1 LGGEMRLRTKFSFF
15 AMLIVVVA
23 LLGMSVILF
32 IFEKRHLLQT
42 MRESQVNAI
51 KGLAEVCKEAIISE
65 DDLLLMNYIQVVK
78 RTTGVIYAMFVDN
91 EGKVVVHT
99 DINLLGYVYRDPIG
113 VKAQSS
119 KDLLIQYY
127 TGKEGGEL
135 VDVSLPVLLGQ
146 DRLGTAR
153 IGFSKVVLNKIVE
166 DTLTMTRHRILI
178 VTGVAL
184 CLGIFGAF
192 VLAQL
197 MGRPIK
203 KLTEGAKAIGQ
214 GNLEQKILVK
224 SRDELG
230 DLAGEFNRMAKKL
243 KELDQM
249 KDDFVSSV
257 SHELRSPLTSIK
269 GYVDFILRGKA
280 GPLNNKLIEY
290 LTIVKNNTSRLG
302 MFINDILDLAKIEA
316 KRFELGKE
324 ALELPSLI
332 EEMVTFFRP
341 QAEESKIQLEAVV
354 PTNLSLVSADPDKIR
369 QVFTNLLSNAFKF
382 TPEGGKVIIEAKN
395 SGLGDFVEIAV
406 KDTGVGIAQED
417 LQKIFDKFQQIKP
430 STGKVKKVKGT
441 GLGLAIVKGI
451 VEAHGGR
458 IWVESELD
466 KGSNFIFTLPKA

>member
-1 LGGEMRLRTKFSFF
+1 MRLRTKFSLF
-15 AMLIVVVA
+15 AILILVVA

-32 IFEKRHLLQT
+32 IFEKKHLLQT
-42 MRESQVNAI
+42 MRETQVNAI

-65 DDLLLMNYIQVVK
+65 DDLLLMNYMKVVK
-78 RTTGVIYAMFVDN
+78 RTTGVVYAMFVND

-99 DINLLGYVYRDPIG
+99 DVNLLGYVYRDSIG
-113 VKAQSS
+113 VRAQNSE
-119 KDLLIQYY
+119 DLLIQSY
-127 TGKEGGEL
+127 TGREGGEL
-135 VDVSLPVLLGQ
+135 IDVSLPVLLGEG
-146 DRLGTAR
+146 RLGTAR
-153 IGFSKVVLNKIVE
+153 IGFSKVVLNRVVGE
-166 DTLTMTRHRILI
+166 TLSLTRRRIFV
-178 VTGVAL
+178 VTGVAFSF
-184 CLGIFGAF
+184 GIFGAF
-192 VLAQL
+192 ILAQL
-197 MGRPIK
+197 MSRPIK
-203 KLTEGAKAIGQ
+203 KLTEGAKSIGQ
-214 GNLEQKILVK
+214 GNLEQRISVK

-269 GYVDFILRGKA
+269 GYVDFVLRGKA
-280 GPLNNKLIEY
+280 GPLNKKLIEY

-324 ALELPSLI
+324 ALELPPLI

-341 QAEESKIQLEAVV
+341 QAEESKVQLEVV
-354 PTNLSLVSADPDKIR
+354 VSTNVSLVSADPDKLR

-382 TPEGGKVIIEAKN
+382 TPEGGKVTIETKN
-395 SGLGDFVEIAV
+395 SESGNFVEIAI
-406 KDTGVGIAQED
+406 KDTGVGIAKED
-417 LQKIFDKFQQIKP
+417 LQKVFGKFQQVK
-430 STGKVKKVKGT
+430 SSGGKVKRVKGT
-441 GLGLAIVKGI
+441 GLGLAIVRGI

-458 IWVESELD
+458 IWVESEPN

>member
-1 LGGEMRLRTKFSFF
+1 MRLRTKFSFF
-15 AMLIVVVA
+15 AILIVTAAV
-23 LLGMSVILF
+23 LGMSVILF

-65 DDLLLMNYIQVVK
+65 DDLLVINYIKVVK
-78 RTTGVIYAMFVDN
+78 RTTGVIYAMFVDDV
-91 EGKVVVHT
+91 GKVVVHT
-99 DINLLGYVYRDPIG
+99 DTNLLGYLYQDP
-113 VKAQSS
+113 VSMKALNSD
-119 KDLLIQYY
+119 DLLIQSYA
-127 TGKEGGEL
+127 GREGGEL

-153 IGFSKVVLNKIVE
+153 IGFSRVVLNKIVE
-166 DTLTMTRHRILI
+166 ETLSMTRRRIFA
-178 VTGVAL
+178 VAGVAFS
-184 CLGIFGAF
+184 LGIFGAF
-192 VLAQL
+192 ILAQL

-203 KLTEGAKAIGQ
+203 ILTEGAKAIGQ
-214 GNLEQKILVK
+214 GNLEQEISVK
-224 SRDELG
+224 TRDELG

-280 GPLNNKLIEY
+280 GSLNEKLVEY

-316 KRFELGKE
+316 KRFDLGKE
-324 ALELPSLI
+324 ALEIRPLV
-332 EEMVTFFRP
+332 EEMVTFFKP
-341 QAEESKIQLEAVV
+341 QAEESKIQLEATV
-354 PTNLSLVSADPDKIR
+354 PTSISLVSADPDKLR

-382 TPEGGKVIIEAKN
+382 TPERGKVIIEAKN
-395 SGLGDFVEIAV
+395 SDSGDFVEISV
-406 KDTGVGIAQED
+406 KDTGIGIAKED
-417 LQKIFDKFQQIKP
+417 LQRIFDKFQQVKP
-430 STGKVKKVKGT
+430 SGGKVKKVKGT

-451 VEAHGGR
+451 IEAHGGR
-458 IWVESELD
+458 IWVESEVD

>member
-1 LGGEMRLRTKFSFF
+1 MRLRTKFSLF
-15 AMLIVVVA
+15 AILILVVA

-32 IFEKRHLLQT
+32 IFEKKHLLQT
-42 MRESQVNAI
+42 MRETQVNAI

-65 DDLLLMNYIQVVK
+65 DDLLLMNYMKVVK
-78 RTTGVIYAMFVDN
+78 RTTGVVYAMFVND

-99 DINLLGYVYRDPIG
+99 DVNLLGYVYRDSIG
-113 VKAQSS
+113 VRAQNSE
-119 KDLLIQYY
+119 DLLIQSY
-127 TGKEGGEL
+127 TGREGGEL
-135 VDVSLPVLLGQ
+135 LDVSLPVLLGEG
-146 DRLGTAR
+146 RLGTAR
-153 IGFSKVVLNKIVE
+153 IGFSKVVLNRVVE
-166 DTLTMTRHRILI
+166 DTLSLTRRRIFV
-178 VTGVAL
+178 VTGVAFSF
-184 CLGIFGAF
+184 GIFGAF
-192 VLAQL
+192 ILAQL
-197 MGRPIK
+197 MSRPIK
-203 KLTEGAKAIGQ
+203 KLTEGAKSIGQ
-214 GNLEQKILVK
+214 GNLEQRISVK

-269 GYVDFILRGKA
+269 GYVDFVLRGKA
-280 GPLNNKLIEY
+280 GPLNKKLVEY

-324 ALELPSLI
+324 ALELPPLI

-341 QAEESKIQLEAVV
+341 QAEESKVQLEVV
-354 PTNLSLVSADPDKIR
+354 VSTNVSLVSADPDKLR

-382 TPEGGKVIIEAKN
+382 TPEGGKVTIETKN
-395 SGLGDFVEIAV
+395 SESGNFVEIAI
-406 KDTGVGIAQED
+406 KDTGVGIAKED
-417 LQKIFDKFQQIKP
+417 LQKVFGKFQQIKP
-430 STGKVKKVKGT
+430 SAGKVKRVKGT
-441 GLGLAIVKGI
+441 GLGLAIVRGI

-458 IWVESELD
+458 IWVESGPN

>member
-1 LGGEMRLRTKFSFF
+1 MRLRTKFSFF
-15 AMLIVVVA
+15 AILILVVA

-51 KGLAEVCKEAIISE
+51 KGLAEICKEAIISE
-65 DDLLLMNYIQVVK
+65 DDLLLLNYIKVVK
-78 RTTGVIYAMFVDN
+78 RTTGVVYAMFVDDK
-91 EGKVVVHT
+91 GKVVVHT
-99 DINLLGYVYRDPIG
+99 DTNLLGYTYQDDIG
-113 VKAQSS
+113 VKAQGSEE
-119 KDLLIQYY
+119 LLIQPYM
-127 TGKEGGEL
+127 GKEGGEL
-135 VDVSLPVLLGQ
+135 VDVSLPVLLGE

-153 IGFSKVVLNKIVE
+153 IGFSRVVLNRVVE
-166 DTLTMTRHRILI
+166 DTLSLTRHRIL
-178 VTGVAL
+178 VVAGVAFSI
-184 CLGIFGAF
+184 GIFGAF
-192 VLAQL
+192 ILAQL

-203 KLTEGAKAIGQ
+203 KLTEGAKSIGQ

-280 GPLNNKLIEY
+280 GPLNDKLVEY
-290 LTIVKNNTSRLG
+290 LTIVKNNTSRLA

-324 ALELPSLI
+324 ALELPPLI

-341 QAEESKIQLEAVV
+341 QAEENKIQLEAVV
-354 PTNLSLVSADPDKIR
+354 PSSVSLVSADLDKIR
-369 QVFTNLLSNAFKF
+369 QVFINLLSNAFKF
-382 TPEGGKVIIEAKN
+382 TPEGGKVTIEAKN
-395 SGLGDFVEIAV
+395 SDSGEFVEVSV
-406 KDTGVGIAQED
+406 KDTGVGIAKED
-417 LQKIFDKFQQIKP
+417 LQRVFDKFEQIKP
-430 STGKVKKVKGT
+430 AGGKVKKVKGT

-451 VEAHGGR
+451 LEAHGGR

>member
-1 LGGEMRLRTKFSFF
+1 MRLRAKFSFF
-15 AMLIVVVA
+15 AILILVVA

-32 IFEKRHLLQT
+32 IFEKKHLLQT
-42 MRESQVNAI
+42 MRENQVTAI

-65 DDLLLMNYIQVVK
+65 DDLLLMNYIKVVR
-78 RTTGVIYAMFVDN
+78 RTTGVIYAMFVDDK
-91 EGKVVVHT
+91 GKVTVHT
-99 DINLLGYVYRDPIG
+99 DTNLLGYVYQDPIG
-113 VKAQSS
+113 IKAGSS
-119 KDLLIQYY
+119 EDLLIQTY
-127 TGKEGGEL
+127 TGKEGGEI
-135 VDVSLPVLLGQ
+135 VDVSFPVLLGQ

-166 DTLTMTRHRILI
+166 ETLSLTRRRI
-178 VTGVAL
+178 VVVAGVAF

-192 VLAQL
+192 ILAQL

-214 GNLEQKILVK
+214 GNLDQKISVK

-280 GPLNNKLIEY
+280 GPLNDKLVEY

-302 MFINDILDLAKIEA
+302 TFINDILDLAKIEA
-316 KRFELGKE
+316 KRFELGRE
-324 ALELPSLI
+324 AVELSPLV

-341 QAEESKIQLEAVV
+341 QAEESKIQLETVI
-354 PTNLSLVSADPDKIR
+354 PSGLSLVSADPDKLR

-382 TPEGGKVIIEAKN
+382 TPEGGKVTIEARN
-395 SGLGDFVEIAV
+395 SESGNFVEIAV
-406 KDTGVGIAQED
+406 KDTGIGIAKED
-417 LQKIFDKFQQIKP
+417 LQRVFDKFQQMRP
-430 STGKVKKVKGT
+430 SGSKAKKVKGT

-451 VEAHGGR
+451 VEAHGGK
-458 IWVESELD
+458 IWVESELN
-466 KGSNFIFTLPKA
+466 KGSNFIFTLLKA

>member
-1 LGGEMRLRTKFSFF
+1 MRLRTKFSLF
-15 AMLIVVVA
+15 AILILVVA

-32 IFEKRHLLQT
+32 IFEKKHLLQT
-42 MRESQVNAI
+42 MRETQVNAI

-65 DDLLLMNYIQVVK
+65 DDLLLMNYMKVVK
-78 RTTGVIYAMFVDN
+78 RATGVVYAMFVND

-99 DINLLGYVYRDPIG
+99 DVNLLGYVYRDSIG
-113 VKAQSS
+113 VRAQNSE
-119 KDLLIQYY
+119 DLLIQSY
-127 TGKEGGEL
+127 TGREGGEL
-135 VDVSLPVLLGQ
+135 IDVSLPVLLGEG
-146 DRLGTAR
+146 RLGTAR
-153 IGFSKVVLNKIVE
+153 IGFSKVVLNRVVE
-166 DTLTMTRHRILI
+166 DTLSLTRRRIFV
-178 VTGVAL
+178 VTGVAFSF
-184 CLGIFGAF
+184 GIFGAF
-192 VLAQL
+192 ILAQL
-197 MGRPIK
+197 MSRPIK
-203 KLTEGAKAIGQ
+203 KLTEGAKSIGQ
-214 GNLEQKILVK
+214 GNLEQRISVK

-269 GYVDFILRGKA
+269 GYVDFVLRGKA
-280 GPLNNKLIEY
+280 GPLNKKLIEY

-324 ALELPSLI
+324 ALELPPLI

-341 QAEESKIQLEAVV
+341 QAEESKVQLEVV
-354 PTNLSLVSADPDKIR
+354 VSANVSLVSADPDKLR

-382 TPEGGKVIIEAKN
+382 TPEGGKVTIETKN
-395 SGLGDFVEIAV
+395 SESGNFVEIAI
-406 KDTGVGIAQED
+406 KDTGVGIVKED
-417 LQKIFDKFQQIKP
+417 LQKVFGKFQQIKP
-430 STGKVKKVKGT
+430 SKGKVRKVKGT
-441 GLGLAIVKGI
+441 GLGLAIVRGI

-458 IWVESELD
+458 IWVESEPN

>member
-1 LGGEMRLRTKFSFF
+1 MRLRTKFSFF

-65 DDLLLMNYIQVVK
+65 DDLLLMNYIQVVR

-166 DTLTMTRHRILI
+166 DTLTMTRHRILV

>member
-1 LGGEMRLRTKFSFF
+1 MRLRTKFSFF
-15 AMLIVVVA
+15 AILILVVA

-32 IFEKRHLLQT
+32 IFEKKHLLQT
-42 MRESQVNAI
+42 MRENQVTAI

-65 DDLLLMNYIQVVK
+65 DDLLLMNYIKVVR
-78 RTTGVIYAMFVDN
+78 RTTGVIYAMFVDDK
-91 EGKVVVHT
+91 GKVVVHT
-99 DINLLGYVYRDPIG
+99 DTNLIGYVYQDPIG
-113 VKAQSS
+113 IKAGSAE
-119 KDLLIQYY
+119 DLLIQTY
-127 TGKEGGEL
+127 TGKEGGEIA
-135 VDVSLPVLLGQ
+135 DVSFPVLLGQ

-166 DTLTMTRHRILI
+166 ETLSLTRRRIL
-178 VTGVAL
+178 VVAGVAF

-214 GNLEQKILVK
+214 GNLDQKISVR

-280 GPLNNKLIEY
+280 GPLNEKLVEY

-302 MFINDILDLAKIEA
+302 TFINDILDLAKIEA
-316 KRFELGKE
+316 RRFELGRE
-324 ALELPSLI
+324 AVELPPLV

-341 QAEESKIQLEAVV
+341 QAEESKIELEAVV
-354 PTNLSLVSADPDKIR
+354 PSGLSLVSADSDKLR

-382 TPEGGKVIIEAKN
+382 TPEGGKVTIEARN
-395 SGLGDFVEIAV
+395 SKSGNFVEIAV
-406 KDTGVGIAQED
+406 KDTGIGIAKED
-417 LQKIFDKFQQIKP
+417 LQRIFDKFQQMKP
-430 STGKVKKVKGT
+430 SGSKAKKVKGT

-451 VEAHGGR
+451 VEAHGGK
-458 IWVESELD
+458 IWVESELN

>member
-1 LGGEMRLRTKFSFF
+1 MRLRTKFSFF

-369 QVFTNLLSNAFKF
+369 QVLTNLLSNAFKF
-382 TPEGGKVIIEAKN
+382 TPEGGKVTIEAKN
-395 SGLGDFVEIAV
+395 SGWGDFVEIAV

>member
-1 LGGEMRLRTKFSFF
+1 MRLRTKFSFF

-65 DDLLLMNYIQVVK
+65 DDLLLMNYIQVVR

-166 DTLTMTRHRILI
+166 DTLTMTRHRILV

-395 SGLGDFVEIAV
+395 SGWGDFVEIAV

-430 STGKVKKVKGT
+430 SGGKVKKVKGT

>member
-1 LGGEMRLRTKFSFF
+1 MRLRTKFSFF
-15 AMLIVVVA
+15 AILILVIA

-32 IFEKRHLLQT
+32 IFEKKHLLQT

-51 KGLAEVCKEAIISE
+51 KGLAEICKEAIISE
-65 DDLLLMNYIQVVK
+65 DDLLLMNYIKVVR
-78 RTTGVIYAMFVDN
+78 RTKGVIYAMFVND

-99 DINLLGYVYRDPIG
+99 DTNLLGYVYQDSIG

-119 KDLLIQYY
+119 EDLLIQSYK
-127 TGKEGGEL
+127 GKEGGEL
-135 VDVSLPVLLGQ
+135 VDVSFPVLLGQ

-153 IGFSKVVLNKIVE
+153 IGFSKVVLNRIVE
-166 DTLTMTRHRILI
+166 DTLALTRRRILV
-178 VTGVAL
+178 VTGVAVSF
-184 CLGIFGAF
+184 GIFGAF
-192 VLAQL
+192 ILAQL
-197 MGRPIK
+197 MSRPIK
-203 KLTEGAKAIGQ
+203 KLTEGAKSIGQ
-214 GNLEQKILVK
+214 GNLEQKISVK

-280 GPLNNKLIEY
+280 GPLNKKLIEY

-316 KRFELGKE
+316 RRFDLGKE
-324 ALELPSLI
+324 ALELPPLI
-332 EEMVTFFRP
+332 EEMVTFFQP
-341 QAEESKIQLEAVV
+341 QAEEGKIQLEAVV
-354 PTNLSLVSADPDKIR
+354 PTSVSLVSADPDKLR

-382 TPEGGKVIIEAKN
+382 TPEGGKITIEAKN
-395 SGLGDFVEIAV
+395 SASENFVEIAV
-406 KDTGVGIAQED
+406 KDTGAGIAQEE
-417 LQKIFDKFQQIKP
+417 LKKVFDKFQQIKP
-430 STGKVKKVKGT
+430 SEGKVKKVKGT
-441 GLGLAIVKGI
+441 GLGLAIVRGI

-458 IWVESELD
+458 IWIESQLN

>member
-1 LGGEMRLRTKFSFF
+1 MRLRTKFSFF
-15 AMLIVVVA
+15 AILIVVVA

-42 MRESQVNAI
+42 LRESQVNAI

-65 DDLLLMNYIQVVK
+65 DDLLLMNYVQVVK

-99 DINLLGYVYRDPIG
+99 DTNLLGYVYRDPIG
-113 VKAQSS
+113 IKTQNS

-127 TGKEGGEL
+127 TGKEGGDL
-135 VDVSLPVLLGQ
+135 VDVSLPVLLGR

-166 DTLTMTRHRILI
+166 DTLSLTRHRILV
-178 VTGVAL
+178 VTGVAFS
-184 CLGIFGAF
+184 LGIFGAF
-192 VLAQL
+192 ILAQL
-197 MGRPIK
+197 MSRPIK

-280 GPLNNKLIEY
+280 GPLNNKLVEY
-290 LTIVKNNTSRLG
+290 LTIVKNNTSRLAT
-302 MFINDILDLAKIEA
+302 FINDILDLAKIEA

-324 ALELPSLI
+324 ALELPPLI

-341 QAEESKIQLEAVV
+341 QAEESRIQLEAVV
-354 PTNLSLVSADPDKIR
+354 PINVSLVSADPDKIR

-382 TPEGGKVIIEAKN
+382 TPEGGKVTIEAKN

-406 KDTGVGIAQED
+406 KDTGVGIAKED

-430 STGKVKKVKGT
+430 SGGKIKKVKGT

-451 VEAHGGR
+451 VEAHRGR

>member
-1 LGGEMRLRTKFSFF
+1 
-15 AMLIVVVA
+15 MLIVVVA

-65 DDLLLMNYIQVVK
+65 DDLLLMNYIQVVR

-166 DTLTMTRHRILI
+166 DTLTMTRHRILV

-430 STGKVKKVKGT
+430 SGGKVKKVKGT

>member
-1 LGGEMRLRTKFSFF
+1 MRLRTKFSFF
-15 AMLIVVVA
+15 AILILVIA

-32 IFEKRHLLQT
+32 IFEKKHLLQT

-51 KGLAEVCKEAIISE
+51 KGLAEICKEAIISE
-65 DDLLLMNYIQVVK
+65 DDLLLMNYIKVVK
-78 RTTGVIYAMFVDN
+78 RTTGVIYAMFVDD

-99 DINLLGYVYRDPIG
+99 DTNLLGYVYQDPVG
-113 VKAQSS
+113 AKAKNSE
-119 KDLLIQYY
+119 DLLIQSYK
-127 TGKEGGEL
+127 GKEGGEL
-135 VDVSLPVLLGQ
+135 VDVSFPVLLGQ

-153 IGFSKVVLNKIVE
+153 IGFSKVVLNGIVE
-166 DTLTMTRHRILI
+166 DTLSLTRRRILV
-178 VTGVAL
+178 VTGVAFSF
-184 CLGIFGAF
+184 GIFGAF
-192 VLAQL
+192 ILAQL

-203 KLTEGAKAIGQ
+203 KLTEGAKSIGQ
-214 GNLEQKILVK
+214 GNLEQKISVK

-280 GPLNNKLIEY
+280 GPLDKKLIEY

-316 KRFELGKE
+316 KRFDLGKE
-324 ALELPSLI
+324 ALELSPLV
-332 EEMVTFFRP
+332 EEMVTFFQP
-341 QAEESKIQLEAVV
+341 QAEEGKIQLEAVV
-354 PTNLSLVSADPDKIR
+354 PNSISLVSADPDKLR

-382 TPEGGKVIIEAKN
+382 TPEGGKITIEAKN
-395 SGLGDFVEIAV
+395 SDAGNFVEIAV

-417 LQKIFDKFQQIKP
+417 LKKVFDKFQQIKP
-430 STGKVKKVKGT
+430 SEGKVKKVKGT
-441 GLGLAIVKGI
+441 GLGLAIVRGI

-458 IWVESELD
+458 VWVESELS

>member
-1 LGGEMRLRTKFSFF
+1 MRLRTKFSFF
-15 AMLIVVVA
+15 AILIVVVA

-42 MRESQVNAI
+42 MKESQINAI

-65 DDLLLMNYIQVVK
+65 DDLLLLNYIKVVK
-78 RTTGVIYAMFVDN
+78 RATGVVYAMFVDN
-91 EGKVVVHT
+91 EGRVVVHT
-99 DINLLGYVYRDPIG
+99 DTNLLGYVYRDPIG
-113 VKAQSS
+113 LKAQNS
-119 KDLLIQYY
+119 KDLLIQSYA
-127 TGKEGGEL
+127 GKEGGEL

-153 IGFSKVVLNKIVE
+153 IGFSKVVLNRIVE
-166 DTLTMTRHRILI
+166 ETLAMTRHRILV
-178 VTGVAL
+178 VTGVAFS
-184 CLGIFGAF
+184 LGIFGAF
-192 VLAQL
+192 ILAQL

-214 GNLEQKILVK
+214 GDLEQKISVR

-280 GPLNNKLIEY
+280 GPLNEKLIEY

-302 MFINDILDLAKIEA
+302 MFINDILDLAKIDA

-324 ALELPSLI
+324 ALELPPLI

-341 QAEESKIQLEAVV
+341 QAEETKIQLAAVV
-354 PTNLSLVSADPDKIR
+354 PTSISLVSADQDKLR

-382 TPEGGKVIIEAKN
+382 TPEGGKVTIEAKN
-395 SGLGDFVEIAV
+395 AESGDFVEIAI
-406 KDTGVGIAQED
+406 KDTGVGIAKED
-417 LQKIFDKFQQIKP
+417 LQKVFDKFQQVKP
-430 STGKVKKVKGT
+430 PGGKIKKVKGT

-458 IWVESELD
+458 IWVESELN

>member
-1 LGGEMRLRTKFSFF
+1 MRLRTKFSFF
-15 AMLIVVVA
+15 AILIVVVA

-65 DDLLLMNYIQVVK
+65 DDLLLMNYIKVVK

-99 DINLLGYVYRDPIG
+99 DTNLLGYVYRDPIG
-113 VKAQSS
+113 MKARNS
-119 KDLLIQYY
+119 KDLLIQTY
-127 TGKEGGEL
+127 TGKEGGDL

-166 DTLTMTRHRILI
+166 DTLSMTRHRILV
-178 VTGVAL
+178 VTGVAF

-192 VLAQL
+192 ILAQL

-214 GNLEQKILVK
+214 GNLEQKISVK

-243 KELDQM
+243 KELDEM

-280 GPLNNKLIEY
+280 GPLNEKLVEY
-290 LTIVKNNTSRLG
+290 LTIVKNNTSRLAT
-302 MFINDILDLAKIEA
+302 FINDILDLAKIEA

-324 ALELPSLI
+324 ALELPPFI

-354 PTNLSLVSADPDKIR
+354 PTNVSLVSADPDKIR

-382 TPEGGKVIIEAKN
+382 TPEGGKVTIEAKN
-395 SGLGDFVEIAV
+395 APSGNFVEIAV
-406 KDTGVGIAQED
+406 KDTGVGIAKED
-417 LQKIFDKFQQIKP
+417 LQKVFDKFQQIKP
-430 STGKVKKVKGT
+430 SGGKVKKMKGT
-441 GLGLAIVKGI
+441 GLGLTIAKGI

>member
-1 LGGEMRLRTKFSFF
+1 MRLRTKFSFF
-15 AMLIVVVA
+15 AILILVIA

-32 IFEKRHLLQT
+32 IFEKKHLLQT
-42 MRESQVNAI
+42 MREGQVNTI

-65 DDLLLMNYIQVVK
+65 DDLLLMNYIKVVK
-78 RTTGVIYAMFVDN
+78 RTTGVIYAMFVDD

-99 DINLLGYVYRDPIG
+99 DTNLLGYVYRDSIG
-113 VKAQSS
+113 IKAQSS
-119 KDLLIQYY
+119 EDLLIQSYK
-127 TGKEGGEL
+127 GREGGEL
-135 VDVSLPVLLGQ
+135 IDVSLPVLLGEG
-146 DRLGTAR
+146 RLGTAR
-153 IGFSKVVLNKIVE
+153 VGFSKVVLNRIVE
-166 DTLTMTRHRILI
+166 DTLSLTRRRILV
-178 VTGVAL
+178 VTGVAFSF
-184 CLGIFGAF
+184 GIFGAF
-192 VLAQL
+192 ILAQL
-197 MGRPIK
+197 MSRPIR
-203 KLTEGAKAIGQ
+203 KLTEGAKSIGQ

-280 GPLNNKLIEY
+280 GPLNKKLIEY

-324 ALELPSLI
+324 ALELSPFI
-332 EEMVTFFRP
+332 EEMVTFFQP
-341 QAEESKIQLEAVV
+341 QAEEGKIQLETAV
-354 PTNLSLVSADPDKIR
+354 PTSISLVSADSDKLR

-382 TPEGGKVIIEAKN
+382 TPEGGKITIEAKN
-395 SGLGDFVEIAV
+395 AGSGSFVEIAI
-406 KDTGVGIAQED
+406 KDTGVGIAEKD
-417 LQKIFDKFQQIKP
+417 VQKVFDKFQQVK
-430 STGKVKKVKGT
+430 SSGSKVKRVKGT
-441 GLGLAIVKGI
+441 GLGLAIVRGI

-458 IWVESELD
+458 IWVESELN

>member
-1 LGGEMRLRTKFSFF
+1 MRLRTKFSFF
-15 AMLIVVVA
+15 AILLLLVA

-32 IFEKRHLLQT
+32 IFEKKHLLQT
-42 MRESQVNAI
+42 MRENQVNAI
-51 KGLAEVCKEAIISE
+51 KGLTEICKEAIISE
-65 DDLLLMNYIQVVK
+65 DDLLLLNYIKVVK
-78 RTTGVIYAMFVDN
+78 RTTGVVYAMFVDN
-91 EGKVVVHT
+91 MGKVVVHT
-99 DINLLGYVYRDPIG
+99 DTNLLGYVYQDDIG

-119 KDLLIQYY
+119 EDLLIQPYM
-127 TGKEGGEL
+127 GKEGGEL
-135 VDVSLPVLLGQ
+135 VDVSLPVLLGE

-153 IGFSKVVLNKIVE
+153 IGFSGVVLNRVVE
-166 DTLTMTRHRILI
+166 DTLSLTRHRIF
-178 VTGVAL
+178 VVAGVAF
-184 CLGIFGAF
+184 CIGIFGAF
-192 VLAQL
+192 ILAQL
-197 MGRPIK
+197 MSRPIK
-203 KLTEGAKAIGQ
+203 KLTEGAKSIGQ

-280 GPLNNKLIEY
+280 GPLNDKLVEY
-290 LTIVKNNTSRLG
+290 LTIVKNNTSRLA

-324 ALELPSLI
+324 ALELLPLI

-341 QAEESKIQLEAVV
+341 QAEESKIKLEAVV
-354 PTNLSLVSADPDKIR
+354 PSSVSLVSADLDKIR
-369 QVFTNLLSNAFKF
+369 QVFINLLSNAFKF
-382 TPEGGKVIIEAKN
+382 TPEGGKVTIEAKN
-395 SGLGDFVEIAV
+395 APSGNFVEIAV
-406 KDTGVGIAQED
+406 KDTGVGIAKED
-417 LQKIFDKFQQIKP
+417 LQRVFDKFKQIKP
-430 STGKVKKVKGT
+430 AGGKVKKVKGT

-451 VEAHGGR
+451 LQAHGGR
-458 IWVESELD
+458 IWVESELN

>member
-1 LGGEMRLRTKFSFF
+1 MRLRTKFSLF
-15 AMLIVVVA
+15 AILILVVA

-32 IFEKRHLLQT
+32 IFEKKHLLQT
-42 MRESQVNAI
+42 MRETQVNAI

-65 DDLLLMNYIQVVK
+65 DDLLLMNYMKVVK
-78 RTTGVIYAMFVDN
+78 RATGVVYAMFVND

-99 DINLLGYVYRDPIG
+99 DVNLLGYVYRDSIG
-113 VKAQSS
+113 VRAQNSE
-119 KDLLIQYY
+119 DLLIQSY
-127 TGKEGGEL
+127 TGREGGEL
-135 VDVSLPVLLGQ
+135 IDVSLPVLLGEG
-146 DRLGTAR
+146 RLGTAR
-153 IGFSKVVLNKIVE
+153 IGFSKVVLNRIVGE
-166 DTLTMTRHRILI
+166 TLSLTRRRIFV
-178 VTGVAL
+178 VTGVAFSF
-184 CLGIFGAF
+184 GIFGAF
-192 VLAQL
+192 ILAQL
-197 MGRPIK
+197 MSRPIK
-203 KLTEGAKAIGQ
+203 KLTEGAKSIGQ
-214 GNLEQKILVK
+214 GNLEQRISVK

-269 GYVDFILRGKA
+269 GYVDFVLRGKA
-280 GPLNNKLIEY
+280 GPLNKKLVEY

-324 ALELPSLI
+324 ALELPPLI

-341 QAEESKIQLEAVV
+341 QAEESKVQLEAVV
-354 PTNLSLVSADPDKIR
+354 STNVSLVSADPDKLR

-382 TPEGGKVIIEAKN
+382 TPEGGKVTIETKN
-395 SGLGDFVEIAV
+395 SESGNFVEIAI
-406 KDTGVGIAQED
+406 KDTGVGIAKED
-417 LQKIFDKFQQIKP
+417 LQKVFGKFQQIKP
-430 STGKVKKVKGT
+430 SKGKVKKVKGT
-441 GLGLAIVKGI
+441 GLGLAIVRGI

-458 IWVESELD
+458 IWVESEPN

>member
-1 LGGEMRLRTKFSFF
+1 MRLRTKFSLF
-15 AMLIVVVA
+15 AILILVVA

-32 IFEKRHLLQT
+32 IFEKKHLLQT
-42 MRESQVNAI
+42 MRETQVNAI

-65 DDLLLMNYIQVVK
+65 DDLLLMNYMKVVK
-78 RTTGVIYAMFVDN
+78 RATGVVYAMFVND

-99 DINLLGYVYRDPIG
+99 DVNLLGYVYRDSIG
-113 VKAQSS
+113 VRAQNSE
-119 KDLLIQYY
+119 DLLIQSY
-127 TGKEGGEL
+127 TGREGGEL
-135 VDVSLPVLLGQ
+135 IDVSLPVLLGEG
-146 DRLGTAR
+146 RLGTAR
-153 IGFSKVVLNKIVE
+153 IGFSKVVLNRVVGE
-166 DTLTMTRHRILI
+166 TLSLTRRRIFV
-178 VTGVAL
+178 VTGVAFSF
-184 CLGIFGAF
+184 GIFGAF
-192 VLAQL
+192 ILAQL
-197 MGRPIK
+197 MSRPIK
-203 KLTEGAKAIGQ
+203 KLTEGAKSIGQ
-214 GNLEQKILVK
+214 GNLEQRISVK

-269 GYVDFILRGKA
+269 GYVDFVLRGKA
-280 GPLNNKLIEY
+280 GPLNKKLIEY

-324 ALELPSLI
+324 ALELPPLI

-341 QAEESKIQLEAVV
+341 QAEESKVQLEVV
-354 PTNLSLVSADPDKIR
+354 VSTNVSLVSADPDKLR

-382 TPEGGKVIIEAKN
+382 TPEGGKVTIETKN
-395 SGLGDFVEIAV
+395 SESGNFVEIAI
-406 KDTGVGIAQED
+406 KDTGVGIAKED
-417 LQKIFDKFQQIKP
+417 LQKVFGKFQQIKP
-430 STGKVKKVKGT
+430 SKGKVKKVKGT
-441 GLGLAIVKGI
+441 GLGLAIVRGI

-458 IWVESELD
+458 IWVESEPN

>member
-1 LGGEMRLRTKFSFF
+1 MRLRTKFSFF
-15 AMLIVVVA
+15 AILILVIA

-32 IFEKRHLLQT
+32 IFEKKHLLQT
-42 MRESQVNAI
+42 MRESQVNTI
-51 KGLAEVCKEAIISE
+51 KGLTEICKEAIISE
-65 DDLLLMNYIQVVK
+65 DDLLLMNYVKVVK
-78 RTTGVIYAMFVDN
+78 RTTGVIYAMFVDD

-99 DINLLGYVYRDPIG
+99 DTNLHGYVYRDSIG
-113 VKAQSS
+113 IKAQNSE
-119 KDLLIQYY
+119 DLLIQSYK
-127 TGKEGGEL
+127 GREGGEL
-135 VDVSLPVLLGQ
+135 IDVSLPVLLGE

-153 IGFSKVVLNKIVE
+153 VGFSKAVLNRIVE
-166 DTLTMTRHRILI
+166 DTLSLTRRRILV
-178 VTGVAL
+178 VTGVAFSF
-184 CLGIFGAF
+184 GIFGAF
-192 VLAQL
+192 ILAQL
-197 MGRPIK
+197 MSRPIR
-203 KLTEGAKAIGQ
+203 KLTEGAKSIGQ
-214 GNLEQKILVK
+214 GNLEQRISVK

-269 GYVDFILRGKA
+269 GYVDFVLRGKA
-280 GPLNNKLIEY
+280 GPLNKKLVEY

-324 ALELPSLI
+324 ALELSPLI

-341 QAEESKIQLEAVV
+341 QAEESKVQLEALV
-354 PTNLSLVSADPDKIR
+354 PSSLSLVSADQDKLR

-382 TPEGGKVIIEAKN
+382 TPEKGKVTIEAKN
-395 SGLGDFVEIAV
+395 SESGSFVEIAV
-406 KDTGVGIAQED
+406 KDTGVGIAKED
-417 LQKIFDKFQQIKP
+417 LKKVFDKFQQIKP
-430 STGKVKKVKGT
+430 SKGKVKRVKGT
-441 GLGLAIVKGI
+441 GLGLAIVRGI

-458 IWVESELD
+458 IWVESELN

>member
-1 LGGEMRLRTKFSFF
+1 MRLRTKFSLF
-15 AMLIVVVA
+15 AILILVVA

-32 IFEKRHLLQT
+32 IFEKKHLLQT
-42 MRESQVNAI
+42 MRETQVNAI

-65 DDLLLMNYIQVVK
+65 DDLLLMNYMKVVK
-78 RTTGVIYAMFVDN
+78 RTTGVVYAMFVND

-99 DINLLGYVYRDPIG
+99 DVNLLGYVYRDSIG
-113 VKAQSS
+113 VRAQNSE
-119 KDLLIQYY
+119 DLLIQSY
-127 TGKEGGEL
+127 TGREGGEL
-135 VDVSLPVLLGQ
+135 IDVSLPVLLGEG
-146 DRLGTAR
+146 RLGTAR
-153 IGFSKVVLNKIVE
+153 IGFSKVVLNRVVE
-166 DTLTMTRHRILI
+166 DTLSLTRRRIFV
-178 VTGVAL
+178 VTGVAFSF
-184 CLGIFGAF
+184 GIFGAF
-192 VLAQL
+192 ILAQL
-197 MGRPIK
+197 MSRPIK
-203 KLTEGAKAIGQ
+203 KLTEGAKSIGQ
-214 GNLEQKILVK
+214 GNLEQRISVK

-269 GYVDFILRGKA
+269 GYVDFVLRGKA
-280 GPLNNKLIEY
+280 GPLNKKLIEY

-324 ALELPSLI
+324 ALELPPLI

-341 QAEESKIQLEAVV
+341 QAEESKVQLEVV
-354 PTNLSLVSADPDKIR
+354 VSTNVSLVSADPDKLR

-382 TPEGGKVIIEAKN
+382 TPEGGKVTIETKN
-395 SGLGDFVEIAV
+395 SESGNFVEIAI
-406 KDTGVGIAQED
+406 KDTGVGIAKED
-417 LQKIFDKFQQIKP
+417 LQKVFGKFQQVK
-430 STGKVKKVKGT
+430 SSGGKVKRVKGT
-441 GLGLAIVKGI
+441 GLGLAIVRGI

-458 IWVESELD
+458 IWVESEPN

>member
-1 LGGEMRLRTKFSFF
+1 MRLRTKFSFF
-15 AMLIVVVA
+15 AILIVVVA

-42 MRESQVNAI
+42 MRENQVNAI

-65 DDLLLMNYIQVVK
+65 DDLLLLNYIKVVK
-78 RTTGVIYAMFVDN
+78 RTTGVVYAMFVDN

-99 DINLLGYVYRDPIG
+99 DTNLLGYVYRDAIG
-113 VKAQSS
+113 VKAQNS
-119 KDLLIQYY
+119 KDLLIQTYP
-127 TGKEGGEL
+127 GKEGGEI

-166 DTLTMTRHRILI
+166 DTLTMTRQRILI

-184 CLGIFGAF
+184 CLGILGAF

-214 GNLEQKILVK
+214 GNLEQKISVRT
-224 SRDELG
+224 RDELG
-230 DLAGEFNRMAKKL
+230 DLAGEFNRMAMKL

-280 GPLNNKLIEY
+280 GPLNEKLVEY
-290 LTIVKNNTSRLG
+290 LTIVKNNTSRLAI
-302 MFINDILDLAKIEA
+302 FINDILDLAKIEA
-316 KRFELGKE
+316 RRFELGKE
-324 ALELPSLI
+324 ALELPALI

-395 SGLGDFVEIAV
+395 SPQGDFVEINV
-406 KDTGVGIAQED
+406 KDTGVGIAKED

-430 STGKVKKVKGT
+430 SGSKVKKVKGT

-451 VEAHGGR
+451 VEAHGGK
-458 IWVESELD
+458 IWVESEVD

>member
-1 LGGEMRLRTKFSFF
+1 MRLRTKFSFF
-15 AMLIVVVA
+15 AILILLVA

-32 IFEKRHLLQT
+32 IFEKKHLLQT
-42 MRESQVNAI
+42 MRENQVNAI

-65 DDLLLMNYIQVVK
+65 DDLLLLNYIKVVK
-78 RTTGVIYAMFVDN
+78 RTTGVVYAMFVDD

-99 DINLLGYVYRDPIG
+99 DTNLLGYVYRDDIG
-113 VKAQSS
+113 VKSQNSE
-119 KDLLIQYY
+119 DLLIQTYM
-127 TGKEGGEL
+127 GKEGGEL
-135 VDVSLPVLLGQ
+135 VDVSLPVLLGE

-153 IGFSKVVLNKIVE
+153 IGFSKVVLNRVVE
-166 DTLTMTRHRILI
+166 ETLSLTRQRILV
-178 VTGVAL
+178 VTGFAFSI
-184 CLGIFGAF
+184 GIFGAF
-192 VLAQL
+192 ILAQL

-203 KLTEGAKAIGQ
+203 KLTEGAKSIGQ

-269 GYVDFILRGKA
+269 GYVDFVLRGKA
-280 GPLNNKLIEY
+280 GPLNSKLVEY
-290 LTIVKNNTSRLG
+290 LTIVKNNTSRLAT
-302 MFINDILDLAKIEA
+302 FINDILDLAKIDA

-324 ALELPSLI
+324 ALELPPLI

-341 QAEESKIQLEAVV
+341 QAEENRIQLETVV
-354 PTNLSLVSADPDKIR
+354 PTSISLVSADPDKIR
-369 QVFTNLLSNAFKF
+369 QVFINVLSNAFKF

-395 SGLGDFVEIAV
+395 SDSGDFVEVCV
-406 KDTGVGIAQED
+406 KDTGVGIAKED
-417 LQKIFDKFQQIKP
+417 LQKVFDKFQQIKP
-430 STGKVKKVKGT
+430 AGGKVKKVKGT

-451 VEAHGGR
+451 LEAHGGR

-466 KGSNFIFTLPKA
+466 KGSNFVFTLPKA

>member
-1 LGGEMRLRTKFSFF
+1 MRLRTKFSFF

-65 DDLLLMNYIQVVK
+65 DDLLLMNYIQVVR

-166 DTLTMTRHRILI
+166 DTLTMTRHRILV

-430 STGKVKKVKGT
+430 SGGKVKKVKGT